1 MSQLTFLITLTSVM
15 IAAGILGGIVNYL
28 LERKADPEGSSV
40 GKSIAV
46 GIVASFLVPLFLN
59 MISSN
64 LTDQIHGSSTSSPDL
79 PKILVFA
86 GFCLVAAISS
96 TAFIKTLSDR
106 ILQEAKEAKKVA
118 HQAEEKASE
127 VQSAMQPLV
136 DKETEA
142 DASTNVAVPLA
153 NSVASI
159 DQNERNILQN
169 LANGRWV
176 LRTRTGL
183 AKETRIAKPEV
194 DRIMDELRKRQLVD
208 YRWIVGEPGEK
219 KKRRWYIT
227 RKGREAIV
235 TTVPTSSISS
245 EKQTS

>member
-1 MSQLTFLITLTSVM
+1 MTQASFLMILTFVM

-40 GKSIAV
+40 GKSIAI

-64 LTDQIHGSSTSSPDL
+64 LTDQIRGTPTSSPDL

-118 HQAEEKASE
+118 HQAEKKVSE
-127 VQSAMQPLV
+127 VQSEMQPLV
-136 DKETEA
+136 DKETEDEVPSNA
-142 DASTNVAVPLA
+142 AVPLA
-153 NSVASI
+153 GSVALI
-159 DQNERNILQN
+159 DPNERNILQN
-169 LANGRWV
+169 LANGKWV
-176 LRTRTGL
+176 LRTRTGV
-183 AKETRIAKPEV
+183 AKETGIGKSEV
-194 DRIMDELRKRQLVD
+194 DRMMDDLRKRELVD
-208 YRWIVGEPGEK
+208 YRWIVGKPGE

-227 RKGREAIV
+227 RNGRDAILA
-235 TTVPTSSISS
+235 TIPATSTSGQKLSS
-245 EKQTS
+245 